1 LSDHA
6 QVIPAGNAGIQKP
19 RMAVVRIAAVVRRFP
34 ADWIP
39 AIHVGMTGKETFRAV
54 ARLCLRRAGRLRDV
68 RFRADH

>member
-1 LSDHA
+1 
-6 QVIPAGNAGIQKP
+6 
-19 RMAVVRIAAVVRRFP
+19 MAVVRIAAVVRRFP